1 MPSHGHERLLP
12 IFMSI
17 LMLSTP
23 ALTYETG
30 RMSAE
35 WLDSEELDEGPSEPL
50 FTSGATATPDCDL
63 NDVTVT
69 EVYHYSDEWIEI
81 HNSGSSSCDLGGWHI
96 RDD

>member
-1 MPSHGHERLLP
+1 
-12 IFMSI
+12 MSI

-30 RMSAE
+30 RMNAE
-35 WLDSEELDEGPSEPL
+35 WLDFEELDEGPKQPL

-69 EVYHYSDEWIEI
+69 EVYH
-81 HNSGSSSCDLGGWHI
+81 
-96 RDD
+96 